1 MLEEALKVFGL
12 NNVCSLKD
20 LDIIYKKMVRK
31 NYEENFPYNKEIGLM
46 NVRIYEWSYQII
58 LPFAIGK
65 ELNILNS
72 SYDLNKIL
80 ARIDETVK
88 HELSHVRQSACSDKL
103 DNGGVLR
110 LDFFNGYNP
119 SFLMEASAESI
130 LYNLGI
136 EGGYESLSKDFAYT
150 YEYYRKLENKLL
162 FYTRRI

>member
-72 SYDLNKIL
+72 SYLDLAIL
-80 ARIDETVK
+80 KLLIILQKLGLDKKEAQK
-88 HELSHVRQSACSDKL
+88 LYNFDKL
-103 DNGGVLR
+103 LGYRETFFDWCVEELIKKDMIPLSEVNNGL
-110 LDFFNGYNP
+110 LEEY
-119 SFLMEASAESI
+119 
-130 LYNLGI
+130 
-136 EGGYESLSKDFAYT
+136 YT
-150 YEYYRKLENKLL
+150 YLKENNGSKLELKK
-162 FYTRRI
+162 I

>member
-72 SYDLNKIL
+72 SYLDLAIL
-80 ARIDETVK
+80 KLLIILQKLGLDKKEAQK
-88 HELSHVRQSACSDKL
+88 LYNFDKL
-103 DNGGVLR
+103 LGYR
-110 LDFFNGYNP
+110 ETFFDWCVEE
-119 SFLMEASAESI
+119 LIKKEI
-130 LYNLGI
+130 KKQ
-136 EGGYESLSKDFAYT
+136 EGE
-150 YEYYRKLENKLL
+150 
-162 FYTRRI
+162 

>member
-72 SYDLNKIL
+72 SYLDLAIL
-80 ARIDETVK
+80 KLLIILQKLGLDKKEAQK
-88 HELSHVRQSACSDKL
+88 LYNFDKL
-103 DNGGVLR
+103 LGYR
-110 LDFFNGYNP
+110 ETFFDWCVEELIKKDMIP
-119 SFLMEASAESI
+119 
-130 LYNLGI
+130 
-136 EGGYESLSKDFAYT
+136 LSEVNKGLLEENYT
-150 YEYYRKLENKLL
+150 YLKENNGSKLELKK
-162 FYTRRI
+162 I

>member
-72 SYDLNKIL
+72 SYLDLAIL
-80 ARIDETVK
+80 KLLIILQKLGLDKKEAQK
-88 HELSHVRQSACSDKL
+88 LYNFDKL
-103 DNGGVLR
+103 LGYR
-110 LDFFNGYNP
+110 ETFFDWCVEELIKKDMIP
-119 SFLMEASAESI
+119 
-130 LYNLGI
+130 
-136 EGGYESLSKDFAYT
+136 LSEVK
-150 YEYYRKLENKLL
+150 K
-162 FYTRRI
+162 

>member
-72 SYDLNKIL
+72 SYNYTGLAVVSSPRYGKIYVQMF
-80 ARIDETVK
+80 IGK
-88 HELSHVRQSACSDKL
+88 
-103 DNGGVLR
+103 
-110 LDFFNGYNP
+110 
-119 SFLMEASAESI
+119 
-130 LYNLGI
+130 
-136 EGGYESLSKDFAYT
+136 
-150 YEYYRKLENKLL
+150 
-162 FYTRRI
+162 